1 MGILF
6 SNMIGT
12 LAVIFVIAFFIG
24 GSDLLPMFLGM
35 KRNWKFILTAGIVGG
50 TVRRHHDAL
59 LKMGWKGSFR

>member
-35 KRNWKFILTAGIVGG
+35 
-50 TVRRHHDAL
+50 
-59 LKMGWKGSFR
+59 